1 MTALKWKRVTAAPSK
16 PQAKMSTILI
26 TLFSSLPLAEQGR
39 CFSLWSAALRILLSL
54 SDYSERTVAAS
65 ESLTGS
71 HIKQMHMAVLW
82 LVYW

>member
-1 MTALKWKRVTAAPSK
+1 MTNALKWKCVTAARFE
-16 PQAKMSTILI
+16 PQAKMST

-39 CFSLWSAALRILLSL
+39 CFSLRSAALRILLCL
-54 SDYSERTVAAS
+54 SDYSERAVVAS